1 MTLRGCMSIRLSIYS
16 SFNIQNSVDNEI
28 FLGCDFAYFAGI
40 VKIYTFVIML
50 HNFWLNVN

>member
-28 FLGCDFAYFAGI
+28 FLGCDFTYFAGI